1 MNSGKILVAENN
13 GAYVLKFEG
22 DVRLTLCAALDIF
35 LEKVMATPGLNT
47 VIIDLTE
54 THGIDSTSLGFLAK
68 TSILTQKTFGWKP
81 TIVSTNEDITRLLL
95 SMSFDQVFN
104 IIEQPLSGADH
115 LDELPSQESSEDE
128 AKQRVLEAHKILM
141 GLSDENKE
149 KFQELVKMLESS

>member
-54 THGIDSTSLGFLAK
+54 TQGIDSTSLGFLAK
-68 TSILTQKTFGWKP
+68 TSILTQRTFGWKP
-81 TIVSTNEDITRLLL
+81 SIVSTNEDITRLLL

-104 IIEQPLSGADH
+104 IIEQPINTADQ
-115 LDELPSQESSEDE
+115 LDELPSQESSEDD
-128 AKQRVLEAHKILM
+128 AKNRVVEAHKILM

>member
-35 LEKVMATPGLNT
+35 LEKVMATPDLHT
-47 VIIDLTE
+47 VIIDLTD
-54 THGIDSTSLGFLAK
+54 TQGIDSTSLGFLAK

-81 TIVSTNEDITRLLL
+81 TIVSTHEDITRLLL

-104 IIEQPLSGADH
+104 ISEQPVSAVQSLN
-115 LDELPSQESSEDE
+115 ELPCQDSSEDE
-128 AKQRVLEAHKILM
+128 ARNRVLEAHKILM
-141 GLSDENKE
+141 GLSDENKA